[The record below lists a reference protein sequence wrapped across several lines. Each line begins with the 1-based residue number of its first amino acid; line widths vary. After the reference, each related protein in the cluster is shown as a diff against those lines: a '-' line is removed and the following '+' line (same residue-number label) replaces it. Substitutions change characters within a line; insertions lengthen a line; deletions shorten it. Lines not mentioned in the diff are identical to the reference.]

1 MTPPSLTSAD
11 QSHDSSG
18 RSSTSPVL
26 TPLRG
31 QNAVAVSVLKRSP
44 PPVAVT
50 QSRKG
55 GVRRLKKEKRME
67 EEEDM
72 EDVDLDVVD
81 MKKTKEEEELELVC
95 PQSFNSI
102 TAEKIAPK
110 KEEDEE
116 EEENDVN
123 GIMEIEDDSGTEEKE
138 KELLR

>member
-1 MTPPSLTSAD
+1 M
-11 QSHDSSG
+11 
-18 RSSTSPVL
+18 
-26 TPLRG
+26 
-31 QNAVAVSVLKRSP
+31 
-44 PPVAVT
+44 AVT

-67 EEEDM
+67 EDM
-72 EDVDLDVVD
+72 EDVNMDVVD
-81 MKKTKEEEELELVC
+81 IKKEESKEEEELEVVS
-95 PQSFNSI
+95 PQSFNSK
-102 TAEKIAPK
+102 TAEKIAAPK